1 MSCKG
6 DWRGRSEAKD
16 VVRERAWAA
25 LEASG
30 DARDDDG
37 PRGRHLRE
45 EPLPHL
51 VAQRRQPF
59 RVHPQPP
66 APL

>member
-30 DARDDDG
+30 DAG
-37 PRGRHLRE
+37 AGKK
-45 EPLPHL
+45 
-51 VAQRRQPF
+51 VAVTTMKKVEQMERAGQDICG
-59 RVHPQPP
+59 
-66 APL
+66 L